1 MKEKYFLTASFIC
14 LYIFVSCQHKPDARE
29 LTGITPDS
37 TRPSP
42 QQVAYQQKEKIA
54 FVHFGMNTFTNREWG
69 TGNESP
75 EQFNPTNFD
84 AEQWVRVLS
93 ETGLETLILTAKHHD
108 GFCLWPSKY
117 TDHDI
122 ANSPYK
128 NGNGNIVK
136 EVSEACEKYGLDFGI
151 YLSPWDMHEES
162 YGTTEYNRFY
172 MNQLEE
178 LLTNYGP
185 VAEIWFD
192 GAKGENAKEM
202 EYDFEAW
209 WSLVRD
215 LQPDA
220 LIFSDEGPDI
230 RWIGNEHGFAGKT
243 NWSTINRDSVT
254 VGGANQGNYLNTG
267 ERGAPDW
274 VAGECDV
281 SIRPGWF
288 YHPNENN
295 SVKSVADLTEIYLK
309 SVGRNCTLL
318 LNIPPDTTG
327 QFHPTD
333 VKRLYAFSDTLSS
346 IFDKNVASSATIEAS
361 DADDN
366 YKPLNAIDG
375 NWDTFWIAAD
385 KDTQPSLTISFD
397 SPTTFDLL
405 VLQEF
410 IPIGQRIAKFSVA
423 IPDPDEAEWQTIE
436 KGTTIGYKRILPLD
450 ETTTEKL
457 RITFSKTT
465 DRPAIN
471 EITVYQSGSLSA
483 SNL

>member
-1 MKEKYFLTASFIC
+1 MKIKYILLASFIC
-14 LYIFVSCQHKPDARE
+14 LCFGWSCQSESATTEWP
-29 LTGITPDS
+29 GITPDS
-37 TRPSP
+37 TRPTP
-42 QQVAYQQKEKIA
+42 QQIAYQQKEKIA
-54 FVHFGMNTFTNREWG
+54 FVHFGMNTFTNKEWG
-69 TGNESP
+69 TGNENS
-75 EQFNPTNFD
+75 ELFNPTNFNAD
-84 AEQWVRVLS
+84 QWARVLS
-93 ETGLETLILTAKHHD
+93 ETGFETLILTAKHHD
-108 GFCLWPSKY
+108 GFCLWPSEY

-122 ANSPYK
+122 ASSPYK
-128 NGNGNIVK
+128 NGNGDIVK
-136 EVSEACEKYGLDFGI
+136 EVSEACERYGLDFGI

-162 YGTTEYNRFY
+162 YGTVEYNQFY
-172 MNQLEE
+172 MNQLRE

-185 VAEIWFD
+185 IAEIWFD
-192 GAKGENAKEM
+192 GAKGENAQDM

-230 RWIGNEHGFAGKT
+230 RWIGNEHGFAGET

-254 VGGANQGNYLNTG
+254 IGGANQGSYLNTG
-267 ERGAPDW
+267 EQGAPDW
-274 VAGECDV
+274 VVGECDV

-288 YHPNENN
+288 YHPSEDD
-295 SVKSVADLTEIYLK
+295 SVKSVGELTDIYLK

-318 LNIPPDTTG
+318 LNIPPNTTG

-333 VKRLYAFSDTLSS
+333 VERLYAFSDTLSS
-346 IFDKNVASSATIEAS
+346 IFDENLASSITIEAS
-361 DADDN
+361 SIADN
-366 YKPLNAIDG
+366 YDPSNAVDSD
-375 NWDTFWIAAD
+375 WDSFWIASNND
-385 KDTQPSLTISFD
+385 KQPSLSISFN

-410 IPIGQRIAKFSVA
+410 ITIGQRVAEFSVS
-423 IPDPDEAEWQTIE
+423 IPDNNTWRTIAT
-436 KGTTIGYKRILPLD
+436 GTTIGHKRILPLD
-450 ETTTEKL
+450 NITTEKL

-471 EITVYQSGSLSA
+471 MIAIYESGTSTA